1 MSPYSWKPTRQELES
16 SQLCS
21 TAVYNPFFSCSSCQ
35 NCLHTHQCRFS
46 VYGWGVCVDYKWF
59 IITLNVSLRSSSVN
73 VFGIMTKILVSSS
86 SSTSLCLADD
96 RDWAINT
103 FKKADMILIT
113 NSIQKKKKSN
123 NKILHPSQTGKN
135 KNTTWLKLKPLFP
148 KLSIRNMPRADPK
161 VTVTSH

>member
-113 NSIQKKKKSN
+113 NSILKKKKKSN
-123 NKILHPSQTGKN
+123 NKILHPSQTEKIKTRHGLSLN
-135 KNTTWLKLKPLFP
+135 HCFP
-148 KLSIRNMPRADPK
+148 NLVLEICHAQTQK
-161 VTVTSH
+161 